1 MGAVGIKGLEEVDW
15 GEGVLSR
22 GEGVRWYDWGVG
34 AERGGGDKKGGGGGR
49 GLLKGG
55 DQLVGFFIKILG
67 PGALFIPKNLLCT
80 VYGFCIF
87 FSARNFLKVEDIYTL
102 YH

>member
-1 MGAVGIKGLEEVDW
+1 MTGGWGLK
-15 GEGVLSR
+15 GEGEIR
-22 GEGVRWYDWGVG
+22 R
-34 AERGGGDKKGGGGGR
+34 GGGGGR